1 MAELNDI
8 NRRLEE
14 AEQQQTSQARQ
25 NLENARR
32 EHLSQQKKLEELNNK
47 LESSSNEMMTESL
60 KKRIEIQRIPKVNG
74 IIKESR
80 S

>member
-32 EHLSQQKKLEELNNK
+32 EHLSQQKKLVQNAFE
-47 LESSSNEMMTESL
+47 
-60 KKRIEIQRIPKVNG
+60 V
-74 IIKESR
+74 
-80 S
+80 